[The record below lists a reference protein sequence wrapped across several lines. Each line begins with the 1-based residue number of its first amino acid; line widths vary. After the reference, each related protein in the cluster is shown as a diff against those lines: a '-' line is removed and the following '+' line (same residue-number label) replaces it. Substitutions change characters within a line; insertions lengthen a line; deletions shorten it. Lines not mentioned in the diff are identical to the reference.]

1 MRSARGTVPETEID
15 PRRDLHGAQ
24 SRIGGTCED
33 ANRAGQ
39 GKRSQGPERKP
50 APGLRLVGMKIES
63 GAVDRMAFSIVPI
76 SNFQCSKK
84 SPCRPTEENRKWSS
98 GPHWY
103 FRLFQSQ
110 MFQCSKKSPC
120 RAFFGGGGGN

>member
-39 GKRSQGPERKP
+39 GKRSQGPVKKP
-50 APGLRLVGMKIES
+50 AARLKLVGMKMLTEENRKWSSRPHSEI
-63 GAVDRMAFSIVPI
+63 SIVPI
-76 SNFQCSKK
+76 SNFQCSR
-84 SPCRPTEENRKWSS
+84 SNRKWTVE
-98 GPHWY
+98 PA
-103 FRLFQSQ
+103 L
-110 MFQCSKKSPC
+110 ML
-120 RAFFGGGGGN
+120 